1 MSCVSTADNSHNDE
15 NLVACC
21 QPWQGFLFIC
31 SKVVGQSDKER
42 AGLLLVGQ
50 SYFLS
55 SHHHVT
61 APSVQI
67 IIGCRI
73 SQQY

>member
-1 MSCVSTADNSHNDE
+1 MKTLSRAVR
-15 NLVACC
+15 
-21 QPWQGFLFIC
+21 PWQGFLFIR
-31 SKVVGQSDKER
+31 SKIAGQSDKER

-61 APSVQI
+61 ASSVQI
-67 IIGCRI
+67 IIGRRI
-73 SQQY
+73 S